1 MKVMTYKIHQW
12 EDIKDNFLE
21 STLLIGNGA
30 SVALDPQFSY
40 TSLKE
45 YAEENDELDEDILK
59 LFSEFDTNDFEH
71 ILRLV
76 WHASIINSKLNIDD
90 DRTQK
95 AYENIRDALIHSVRA
110 IHSDYDQINGSLPD
124 LYAFTKNFKTII
136 SLNYDLILYWIM
148 MHGNDH
154 RDRHKFKDC
163 FVSKTFDDDWSKF
176 RSPIGNEKDITL
188 VFYPH
193 GNLSLARDIYDNE
206 LKISSNGSNLLESIL
221 STWRRGKAV
230 PLFISEGTAEKKLKS
245 ILSSG
250 YLQTVY
256 DEVLP
261 SIFSTGSSGNNLVI
275 YGWALGE
282 HDTHIL
288 KRILCG
294 RNHGSLTNNSNNNI
308 AISLYK
314 PTQDDCFRIEQTI
327 KNTLDVSELKLQLY
341 FFDSAS
347 SGCWN
352 NPSTPSENP

>member
-1 MKVMTYKIHQW
+1 MTYQIHQW

-21 STLLIGNGA
+21 ATLLIGNGA
-30 SVALDPQFSY
+30 SVALDPKFSY

-45 YAEENDELDEDILK
+45 YAEENEELDEDILK
-59 LFSEFDTNDFEH
+59 LFNEFDTNDFEH

-76 WHASIINSKLNIDD
+76 WHASIINNKLKIAD

-95 AYENIRDALIHSVRA
+95 AYENIRDALIQSVRA
-110 IHSDYDQINGSLPD
+110 IHSTYDQINVSLPT
-124 LYAFTKNFKTII
+124 LYEFTKNFKTII

-148 MHGNDH
+148 MHGNDQ
-154 RDRHKFKDC
+154 RDGHKFKDC
-163 FVSKTFDDDWSKF
+163 FISNIFQDDWSKF
-176 RSPIGNEKDITL
+176 RSPIGKEKDITL

-193 GNLSLARDIYDNE
+193 GNLSLARNIYDE
-206 LKISSNGSNLLESIL
+206 EYKISNNGSNLLNSIL
-221 STWRRGKAV
+221 KTWSRGKAV

-261 SIFSTGSSGNNLVI
+261 SIFSTESSGNNLVI

-294 RNHGSLTNNSNNNI
+294 RNRSSLNNNSINKI
-308 AISLYK
+308 AISLYN
-314 PTQDDCFRIEQTI
+314 PTQDDCFRIVQTI
-327 KNTLDVSELKLQLY
+327 KKSLNVSELELQLY
-341 FFDSAS
+341 FFNSAS

-352 NPSTPSENP
+352 NPTTAPENP

>member
-1 MKVMTYKIHQW
+1 MTYQIYQW
-12 EDIKDNFLE
+12 DDIKDQFVE
-21 STLLIGNGA
+21 GTLLIGNGA

-45 YAEENDELDEDILK
+45 YAEHNDKLDADILK
-59 LFSEFDTNDFEH
+59 LFREFDTNDFEY

-76 WHASIINSKLNIDD
+76 WHASIINNKLKIED

-110 IHSDYDQINGSLPD
+110 IHSDYDQIKENLPN
-124 LYAFTKNFKTII
+124 LYEFTKKFKKII

-148 MHGNDH
+148 MHGNDQ
-154 RDRHKFKDC
+154 RDGHKFKDC
-163 FVSKTFDDDWSKF
+163 FKDGIFQMDWRKF
-176 RSPIGNEKDITL
+176 GHPIWGERDVTL

-193 GNLSLARDIYDNE
+193 GSLSLARDIYDE
-206 LKISSNGSNLLESIL
+206 EYKISTNGSNLLESIL
-221 STWRRGKAV
+221 NTWQSGNAV
-230 PLFISEGTAEKKLKS
+230 PLFISEGTAEKKLNS
-245 ILSSG
+245 ILSSR
-250 YLQTVY
+250 YLRTVY
-256 DEVLP
+256 DEVLS
-261 SIFSTGSSGNNLVI
+261 SIFLSLSSKNNLVI

-282 HDTHIL
+282 HDIHIL

-294 RNHGSLTNNSNNNI
+294 RHHPRQANKPNNKI

-327 KNTLDVSELKLQLY
+327 KKILNVSELNLELY

-352 NPSTPSENP
+352 NPTTPPENP

>member
-1 MKVMTYKIHQW
+1 MKYQIHQW
-12 EDIKDNFLE
+12 EDIKDQFVE

-30 SVALDPQFSY
+30 SVALHSQFSY

-45 YAEENDELDEDILK
+45 YAEENEELDEDILK
-59 LFSEFDTNDFEH
+59 LFNEFETNDFEY

-76 WHASIINSKLNIDD
+76 WHASIINNKLNIDD

-95 AYENIRDALIHSVRA
+95 AYENIRDALIQSVRA
-110 IHSDYDQINGSLPD
+110 IHSTYDQINVSLPT
-124 LYAFTKNFKTII
+124 LYEFTKNFKTII

-148 MHGNDH
+148 MHGNDQ
-154 RDRHKFKDC
+154 RDGHKFKDC
-163 FVSKTFDDDWSKF
+163 FISNIFQDDWSKF
-176 RSPIGNEKDITL
+176 RSPIGKEKDITL

-193 GNLSLARDIYDNE
+193 GNLSLARNIYDE
-206 LKISSNGSNLLESIL
+206 EYKISNNGSNLLNSIL
-221 STWRRGKAV
+221 KTWSRGKAV

-261 SIFSTGSSGNNLVI
+261 SIFSTESSGNNLVI

-294 RNHGSLTNNSNNNI
+294 RNRSSLNNNSINKI
-308 AISLYK
+308 AISLYN

-327 KNTLDVSELKLQLY
+327 KKSLNVSELELQLY
-341 FFDSAS
+341 FFNSAS

-352 NPSTPSENP
+352 NPTTAPENP

>member
-1 MKVMTYKIHQW
+1 M
-12 EDIKDNFLE
+12 E

-30 SVALDPQFSY
+30 SVALDPKFSY

-45 YAEENDELDEDILK
+45 YAEENEELDEDILK
-59 LFSEFDTNDFEH
+59 LFREFDTNDFEY

-76 WHASIINSKLNIDD
+76 WHASIINSKLKIQDE
-90 DRTQK
+90 RTQK
-95 AYENIRDALIHSVRA
+95 AYENIRNALIQSVRA
-110 IHSDYDQINGSLPD
+110 IHSEYDQIIGSLPN

-148 MHGNDH
+148 MHGNDKRDGH
-154 RDRHKFKDC
+154 RFKDC
-163 FVSKTFDDDWSKF
+163 FISNTFHDDWTKF
-176 RSPIGNEKDITL
+176 RSPIGREIDITL

-193 GNLSLARDIYDNE
+193 GNLSLARDIYDE
-206 LKISSNGSNLLESIL
+206 EYKISTNGSNLLESIL

-261 SIFSTGSSGNNLVI
+261 SIFSTESSGNNLVI

-294 RNHGSLTNNSNNNI
+294 RNRGLLTNNSINKI
-308 AISLYK
+308 AVSLYK
-314 PTQDDCFRIEQTI
+314 PTQDDCFRIEQII
-327 KNTLDVSELKLQLY
+327 KKSLDVNELKLELY
-341 FFDSAS
+341 FFNSAS

-352 NPSTPSENP
+352 NPTTPPENP